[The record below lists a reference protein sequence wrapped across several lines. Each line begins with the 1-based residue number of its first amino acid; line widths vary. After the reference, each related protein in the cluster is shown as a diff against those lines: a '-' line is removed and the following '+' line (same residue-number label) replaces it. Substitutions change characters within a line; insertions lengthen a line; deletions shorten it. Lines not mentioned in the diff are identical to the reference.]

1 MDFNCLDKILTDE
14 PKYRLEQI
22 KEAIFKNLIENWSDA
37 VNLSLQLRD
46 RLNKECPLEI
56 SGKIFSSKDQV
67 TKKALITLND
77 GIKIES
83 VLIQHKGGRN
93 TVCVSSQAGCPM
105 NCIFCATGETGFK
118 KNLTSSEIIQQVLFF
133 ARLLKKDNQRVDN
146 VVFMGMGEPFLNY
159 ENVMEAIKMLNNQK
173 WGMSIGSRH
182 ISIST
187 VGIIEGI
194 KKMTREPLQLNLVI
208 SLHAPNNELRSKIV
222 PANKKYPVEKI
233 LEATDKYLESTGRKV
248 MFEYIMIKDLNDSE
262 ECAKELAGLLKKMK
276 SRLWFVNLIPCN
288 DNVGFKPSSPE
299 QIIKFRKTLENL
311 GIMSTQRYRFGDD
324 IKAACG
330 QLALKTPSKH
340 Y

>member
-1 MDFNCLDKILTDE
+1 
-14 PKYRLEQI
+14 
-22 KEAIFKNLIENWSDA
+22 
-37 VNLSLQLRD
+37 
-46 RLNKECPLEI
+46 
-56 SGKIFSSKDQV
+56 
-67 TKKALITLND
+67 
-77 GIKIES
+77 
-83 VLIQHKGGRN
+83 
-93 TVCVSSQAGCPM
+93 M

-194 KKMTREPLQLNLVI
+194 KKMTREPLQLNLAI

-311 GIMSTQRYRFGDD
+311 RVMSTQRYSFGDD

-330 QLALKTPSKH
+330 QLVLKT
-340 Y
+340 